1 MHTTLGRAAAILLV
15 VAWACGGSTS
25 TNSGG
30 SGSGGGSADA
40 GSGSG
45 GGGGSADAGSGSGGG
60 GGGSADAGSGSGGGG
75 DADGGGSGGGGGPPP
90 ALTVL
95 AAGEN
100 PSAIAI
106 NGDNVYWIN
115 KDLDVRTVS
124 KQGGAVSTIT
134 HAGASPIFMLADE
147 VAVYWT
153 ANGTYWRAPLAG
165 GAPGAIDTALASS
178 FFGSDDTTA
187 YYEKYNGSATSIVI
201 AHRARDGSGSV
212 TINSSAGRY
221 GGGGVTIGPGSVF
234 WVSIGGMSMT
244 GDFIMSVPANGT
256 TVTQVAALGSG
267 QFAAGPIKYNDGKI
281 FYRTQDGVFSV
292 PADGGTPTRLANAAN
307 ARVPALDANSSV
319 AYWNDNCLASSAKG
333 CIDTGGSSYG
343 SVKVDGTYVYFD
355 RGGDVMRL
363 SK

>member
-1 MHTTLGRAAAILLV
+1 MYTTLGRAAAILLV
-15 VAWACGGSTS
+15 VAWACGGTTT

-40 GSGSG
+40 GSASG
-45 GGGGSADAGSGSGGG
+45 
-60 GGGSADAGSGSGGGG
+60 
-75 DADGGGSGGGGGPPP
+75 GGGGGPPP
-90 ALTVL
+90 ALIVL

-153 ANGTYWRAPLAG
+153 VNGTYWRAPLAG

-212 TINSSAGRY
+212 TVNSSAGRY
-221 GGGGVTIGPGSVF
+221 GSGGVTIGPGSVF
-234 WVSIGGMSMT
+234 WVSVGGMSMT
-244 GDFIMSVPANGT
+244 GDFILSVPANGT

-292 PADGGTPTRLANAAN
+292 PAGGGTPTRLANAAST
-307 ARVPALDANSSV
+307 RVPALDANSSV
-319 AYWNDNCLASSAKG
+319 AYWNDSCLASSAKG